1 MAFETARPPALLP
14 TPTLKGRLRRSGREA
29 LRSLYLLPRLPS
41 AHLKRRLLPSFVVV
55 GAQKAGTT
63 SLFRYLA
70 DHPVVQAPRFKEVH
84 FFDLH
89 WKKGP
94 VWYRSHFPRIP
105 GDRGRIT
112 GEASPY
118 YLFHPRVP
126 ERMASVLPQAKI
138 LVLLRN
144 PVDRAL
150 SHYHWEVGYGNER
163 LSFREALE
171 RETEI
176 LPRETARILEDDGY
190 RSFAHQHASYLARGR
205 YAEQLRRWL
214 DAFPREQILVLTAED
229 FFAKTA
235 EAMTRAQRFLG
246 LSEIGGRGYP
256 VHRKGRY
263 KRNVD
268 IPREELAD
276 YFRPFNQELE
286 ELLKMGFS
294 RWD

>member
-1 MAFETARPPALLP
+1 MAKESGHPTTPLP
-14 TPTLKGRLRRSGREA
+14 TPTLKGRLHRSGREA
-29 LRSLYLLPRLPS
+29 IRSLYLLPRLP
-41 AHLKRRLLPSFVVV
+41 AAFRDRRLLPSFVVV

-70 DHPVVQAPRFKEVH
+70 DHPVVSPPRFKEVH

-94 VWYRSHFPRIP
+94 IWYRSHFPRNH
-105 GDRGRIT
+105 GNQGRIT

-118 YLFHPRVP
+118 YLFHPLVP
-126 ERMASVLPQAKI
+126 ERMARFLPDAKI

-144 PVDRAL
+144 PIDRAL
-150 SHYHWEVGYGNER
+150 SHYHWELGYGNER

-171 RETEI
+171 REEEI
-176 LPRETARILEDDGY
+176 LPRETGRILEEEGY
-190 RSFAHQHASYLARGR
+190 SSFAHQHASYLARGR
-205 YAEQLRRWL
+205 YAEQLARWL
-214 DAFPREQILVLTAED
+214 EFFPREQLLILTAED
-229 FFAKTA
+229 FFSRTA
-235 EAMTRAQRFLG
+235 EAMTTAQRFLG

-263 KRNVD
+263 KEKVD
-268 IPREELAD
+268 VSREELAD
-276 YFRPFNQELE
+276 YFRPYNQELE
-286 ELLKMGFS
+286 ELLKMDFN